1 LKRVHNRPHV
11 INNLTCMPNRMLK
24 CVIVAPNLAVAT
36 SILLAGR
43 QRVKHIYSAAEV
55 FTSFMWMLRKK
66 FFCRFLIPLASHIAK
81 RYSTKLQCRCR
92 RPHQEVPR
100 IHAPVS
106 DSVYLFSYWMEFCM
120 MVRCEKKCR
129 LQSWMNAY
137 RSSAFQIILVNESFR
152 TI

>member
-1 LKRVHNRPHV
+1 
-11 INNLTCMPNRMLK
+11 MPNSIVK
-24 CVIVAPNLAVAT
+24 CMIIGPSLAVAT
-36 SILLAGR
+36 SILLADR
-43 QRVKHIYSAAEV
+43 QTVKHIYSAAEV

-106 DSVYLFSYWMEFCM
+106 DSVYLFSYSMEFCM
-120 MVRCEKKCR
+120 MVRCEKKCC
-129 LQSWMNAY
+129 LHSWMNAY
-137 RSSAFQIILVNESFR
+137 RSLTFQTILVNESFR
-152 TI
+152 TSWSERLPSKQIIVSCL